1 MKIRFKVLLSVA
13 LAVILGVLTPAQVFA
28 VSNTENHLQTAS
40 PETLEEELKSLNEGG
55 NTVNPLA
62 GSKMYVC
69 DVKIVTGKKADE
81 CKKALHDAG
90 YIVCDN
96 DLNEGTDPPKRNK
109 SVYAGFL
116 SLGDYQ
122 VEKRYTYL
130 GYKLTADPDQAIT
143 NLHVMDEDGGYDTF
157 SYKEFAKSK
166 LPGLEDMI
174 HGMIA
179 SCNEMRAKY
188 NQGSYAAK
196 VAKEYLDLFCVPKT
210 SAEKTGVKLGDYL
223 LDPIRTE
230 DEYRDLLLV
239 LDTLMINVI
248 NAYLAIGISDTKV
261 VETRVN
267 GGLKEDGTVAAT
279 YTSHN
284 GIFGYTALI
293 KRDLWLQKAA
303 LAMTNDSEFA
313 NVNKNDDS
321 KYFSEKIEVYGAQIA
336 ALKRAFADNT
346 LSPAVI
352 EYLKSE
358 VLQGDGCIPGNNIL
372 AAVGMEGICTA
383 YDLLTKGSDR
393 LLCLFLDGLPE
404 VCDNHQFIDV
414 LEICA
419 TDCQNR
425 IPEKFTYDKRL
436 DIDWVPAVVSAIDNE
451 ILSPSDKSVVNAY
464 TTDIENFVGLFKPF
478 MEEYEKQLAE
488 YDANPDKPLLDEDV
502 DSVEKAEKSLADAIL
517 KPKEADPASYLYYL
531 GIRNYFSRFTV
542 LSGNGQERIPLMEYL
557 IKATKG
563 KDANDATVRA
573 RIYPVVK
580 ALSATKKYSYKT
592 NSMFSFFINS
602 MLGTDELAD
611 LEMRIPEYRVELEE
625 AFESE
630 DFSIWKNSNRYLIEH
645 GEDGGISMT
654 SQRVMDQINEDNYDE
669 VFPKETAVSEKYK
682 AVLIKLGVAALSAVA
697 AGLIALALVK
707 LTAFI
712 AGKLVAT
719 AVGIVSSLFLSGWAL
734 TAFIF
739 SALGVIAVAAL
750 VVIAIVAIVYL
761 ILYLVAIL
769 TPEAPPKTFSK
780 IPEIMLD
787 CVEDGYGVVTGL
799 CRYDVVTDV
808 EGNPVDINAGMC
820 RKWNALYYTKDPS
833 AGSPLTAIKY
843 KDENGV
849 EIIGDYFTATSA
861 NTTGPDHS
869 VPLSKFL
876 SDLNYNLNNHCFYDR
891 CSGKYLHFYTEDS
904 LSGLK
909 KKDTTTK
916 KYIDSIIIGHS
927 TSDEGTQAYVLR
939 QSGYQLLGTN
949 LSPDAKFNTYIAF
962 HTTNTSESAI
972 TDIRAAYSTMAM
984 DVMYGDTKY
993 HSVLDEAMLQIP
1005 AITCEDATER
1015 RQKTAFSY
1023 GLYTCKSDSTGDPLL
1038 ASGIGY
1044 ASDLEDIPADAE
1056 VISYFGGMPL
1066 DFNSFDGQEF
1076 DWDDNHVPTF
1086 DVHRYVY
1093 FTCERDPD
1101 VDYTSKEYLAGLAF
1115 FSGSDDKYTKW
1126 ELNEYTMDRYALYSF
1141 GAHVAF
1147 AGNLTPGLYN
1157 NEADVTRLG
1166 FISTHNPKRALT
1178 DMGVF
1183 TGEPKNGMLPQ
1194 NLTLAGVGYC
1204 VCDVYTQGDYW
1215 FYGKSGGKSKRTM
1228 RTSHAYF
1235 TNVTTEYWNYYWP
1248 KSVAVLPRGLYVSG
1262 PHAGAGP
1269 IELSN
1274 VVYSMVSSAPPS
1286 STKIHGNCDLHPL
1299 TTTGEAP
1306 SLDNTLLDTTWH
1318 SVHAIDYYY
1327 YDKYDANGD
1336 LLSSFNLGLGMSPE
1350 ADALLELDKKELE
1363 KEREEKQAN
1372 PLDTSPSVQAI
1383 VGTIPSEQGGGHYY
1397 GTGSLYIYYRN
1408 GAGPRVRGNYVAN
1421 VALSGSVTINGAY
1434 DEARCSALSSGED
1447 IVNLGDPM
1455 SLSDHIYT
1463 DMASSRA
1470 LVYGT
1475 TNDNLKNYN
1484 NNCYLVSATYTND
1497 PANAVGAVRIL
1508 TQKSEKET
1516 LPESTKMPLYDPTI
1530 RSSLFKKRAV
1540 APLNSYANIGT
1551 YTTHDGTPI
1560 NRVEVRFVSTT
1571 AGMQDASAPVGSESG
1586 AAEYYAQKDDSMDPY
1601 IFINEQTGSSGCLCL
1616 QRGLDADGSNHD
1628 EYIMSLKVLEG
1639 TSYDGNMILPAVWLG
1654 AMGYPYAI
1662 DFDIA
1667 ESKASYGSNTVV
1679 ALAAERTS
1687 DPRLALKDIRL
1698 SSDDLGKTY
1707 VYNNMRYD
1715 RVNDKPVLLEGADKN
1730 GVYIYTTDGSD
1741 SRMFLWSEVDKEHT
1755 DWTTFDWEHLDYKK
1769 SNAQDLHYYD
1779 EISAILDQYPDIRAY
1794 VNMIRSDDYTAAE
1807 DAERLRWAKRTAITN
1822 IGYEPSE
1829 ACPEQ
1834 YTREI
1839 TGRTMKGIYWAG
1851 CSSYGIDRLPVPVTD
1866 TTPIYAV
1873 STFGDAGGATGLRI
1887 TNAGNME
1894 FRLYESPADRFIA
1907 DQSASVFTER
1917 NIVAISVL
1925 SLVFLTGLAVL
1936 YILYKKKLI
1945 GKKER

>member
-1 MKIRFKVLLSVA
+1 MKLEYKL
-13 LAVILGVLTPAQVFA
+13 LAVVLAVVMGVLTPLQALA
-28 VSNTENHLQTAS
+28 VTNAEEHLESTSA
-40 PETLEEELKSLNEGG
+40 ETLENELKDKTIGNYVG
-55 NTVNPLA
+55 NTIL
-62 GSKMYVC
+62 YVC
-69 DVKIVTGKKADE
+69 DVKIATGKTADE
-81 CKKALHDAG
+81 CKKALHNAG
-90 YIVCDN
+90 YIVYDN

-116 SLGDYQ
+116 SLGDYK

-130 GYKLTADPDQAIT
+130 GYRLTTDPSKAIT

-157 SYKEFAKSK
+157 SYKEFATSRM
-166 LPGLEDMI
+166 PGLEDMI
-174 HGMIA
+174 HGMMA
-179 SCNEMRAKY
+179 SCNDMRAAY
-188 NQGSYAAK
+188 NKGSYAAK

-210 SAEKTGVKLGDYL
+210 SAENTGVKLGTYL

-230 DEYRDLLLV
+230 NEFRDLLLV
-239 LDTLMINVI
+239 LDTLMLNVI

-261 VETRVN
+261 IEPQAP
-267 GGLKEDGTVAAT
+267 GGLSEDGTVAAT

-284 GIFGYTALI
+284 GIIGYTSLI
-293 KRDLWLQKAA
+293 KHNLWLQKAA
-303 LAMTNDSEFA
+303 IAMTNNSEFA
-313 NVNKNDDS
+313 NVNKTDDS
-321 KYFSEKIEVYGAQIA
+321 EYFFEKITVYGAQVA
-336 ALKRAFADNT
+336 ALRRAFADNT

-352 EYLKSE
+352 NYLKSE
-358 VLQGDGCIPGNNIL
+358 KLEGADSGIPGKIITEALGAKDGCT
-372 AAVGMEGICTA
+372 V

-393 LLCLFLDGLPE
+393 LICLFLDGLPE
-404 VCDNHQFIDV
+404 VCDNRQFIDV
-414 LEICA
+414 LEVCA

-425 IPEKFTYDKRL
+425 IPDDFKYDKRL
-436 DIDWVPAVVSAIDNE
+436 DIDWVPAVISSIDNE
-451 ILSPSDKSVVNAY
+451 TISPTDKSVINSYA
-464 TTDIENFVGLFKPF
+464 TDIENFVGLFKPF
-478 MEEYEKQLAE
+478 MEEYEKKIAE
-488 YDANPDKPLLDEDV
+488 YDANPGKSLLDEDV
-502 DSVEKAEKSLADAIL
+502 NTVKKAEQSLEEALAN
-517 KPKEADPASYLYYL
+517 PKEADPASYLYYV
-531 GIRNYFSRFTV
+531 GIRNYFSKFTV

-557 IKATKG
+557 IKAVKG
-563 KDANDATVRA
+563 KNASDATVKA

-580 ALSATKKYSYKT
+580 ALSAAKKYSYKS
-592 NSMFSFFINS
+592 NSMFSFFIDS

-611 LEMRIPEYRVELEE
+611 LEMRIPEYRAELEE
-625 AFESE
+625 AFGSE
-630 DFSIWKNSNRYLIEH
+630 NFSIWKNSNRYLIEH
-645 GEDGGISMT
+645 GEDGGISIT

-669 VFPKETAVSEKYK
+669 VFPKEIAVSEKYK
-682 AVLIKLGVAALSAVA
+682 TVLVKLGVAALSAVA
-697 AGLIALALVK
+697 AGLIALALFK
-707 LTAFI
+707 LAAFI
-712 AGKLVAT
+712 AGKMVAT

-739 SALGVIAVAAL
+739 SALGFIAVAAL
-750 VVIAIVAIVYL
+750 VVIAIVAIVYA

-769 TPEAPPKTFSK
+769 TPEAPPSTFSK

-808 EGNPVDINAGMC
+808 NGVPADINVSMC

-833 AGSPLTAIKY
+833 AGSPLTAIKNT
-843 KDENGV
+843 DGT
-849 EIIGDYFTATSA
+849 IGDFFTATSA
-861 NTTGPDHS
+861 NTVGPDNS

-904 LSGLK
+904 LKGIVK
-909 KKDTTTK
+909 KETTAK

-949 LSPDAKFNTYIAF
+949 LSPNAKFNTYIAF
-962 HTTNTSESAI
+962 HTTNTESSAI
-972 TDIRAAYSTMAM
+972 TDIRAAYSTTAT

-993 HSVLDEAMLQIP
+993 HAILDESMLKIP

-1023 GLYTCKSDSTGDPLL
+1023 GLYTCKSTSVGDPLL

-1044 ASDLEDIPADAE
+1044 ASDLEDIPENAE
-1056 VISYFGGMPL
+1056 VICYFGGMPL

-1093 FTCERDPD
+1093 FTCERDPEI
-1101 VDYTSKEYLAGLAF
+1101 DYTSKEYLAGLAF
-1115 FSGSDDKYTKW
+1115 FSGSDDKYSKW
-1126 ELNEYTMDRYALYSF
+1126 ELNEYTVDRYALGSF
-1141 GAHVAF
+1141 GANVAF
-1147 AGNLTPGLYN
+1147 SGNLTPGLYN

-1194 NLTLAGVGYC
+1194 NLMLADVGYC

-1215 FYGKSGGKSKRTM
+1215 FYGKGGGKSKRVM

-1235 TNVTTEYWNYYWP
+1235 TSITTEYWDYYWP
-1248 KSVAVLPRGLYVSG
+1248 KSVAVLPRGLYVAG
-1262 PHAGAGP
+1262 PHEGAGP
-1269 IELSN
+1269 IELCN

-1318 SVHAIDYYY
+1318 SVHAIDQYY

-1336 LLSSFNLGLGMSPE
+1336 LLSSFNIGLGMSPE

-1363 KEREEKQAN
+1363 KEREEKQKN
-1372 PLDTSPSVQAI
+1372 SQDTSPSIQAI

-1421 VALSGSVTINGAY
+1421 VALSGSITINGAY
-1434 DEARCSALSSGED
+1434 DEARCNALAGGED
-1447 IVNLGDPM
+1447 IVNLNDPIC
-1455 SLSDHIYT
+1455 LSDHIYT

-1475 TNDNLKNYN
+1475 TIDTLKNYN

-1497 PANAVGAVRIL
+1497 PALAVGAVRML
-1508 TQKSEKET
+1508 TQKTAKET

-1530 RSSLFKKRAV
+1530 RSSVFKKRAV
-1540 APLNSYANIGT
+1540 APISSYLNIGT

-1560 NRVEVRFVSTT
+1560 NRVEVRFANTT
-1571 AGMQDASAPVGSESG
+1571 AGAQSASAPDGSENG
-1586 AAEYYAQKDDSMDPY
+1586 AAEYYVQKDDTMDPF
-1601 IFINEQTGSSGCLCL
+1601 IFKNKQTGMGGCICI
-1616 QRGLDADGSNHD
+1616 QRSLDADGSNHD
-1628 EYIMSLKVLEG
+1628 EYIMSLKVIES
-1639 TSYDGNMILPAVWLG
+1639 TSYDGNMTLPTVWLG

-1662 DFDIA
+1662 DFDVA
-1667 ESKASYGSNTVV
+1667 ESKASYGSNAVV
-1679 ALAAERTS
+1679 AIAAERTS

-1715 RVNDKPVLLEGADKN
+1715 RVNDKPILLEGADKN

-1741 SRMFLWSEVDKEHT
+1741 SRMFLWSEVDKENT

-1779 EISAILDQYPDIRAY
+1779 EVSAILNQYPEIRAY

-1834 YTREI
+1834 YARNTAGI
-1839 TGRTMKGIYWAG
+1839 TTKNIYWAG
-1851 CSSYGIDRLPVPVTD
+1851 CSAYGIDCLPVSVTESTPVYT
-1866 TTPIYAV
+1866 V

-1887 TNAGNME
+1887 TNAGNLE
-1894 FRLYESPADRFIA
+1894 FRLYESPADRFVA
-1907 DQSASVFTER
+1907 DQSASVFTNR
-1917 NIVAISVL
+1917 NTVAVFVL
-1925 SLVFLTGLAVL
+1925 SLIFLAGLAVL
-1936 YILYKKKLI
+1936 CFIYRKKFT
-1945 GKKER
+1945 GKKEK